1 MGATFTCVMVTEA
14 VLLQP
19 FTSLYVIVAVPPA
32 TPVTSPVDET
42 VAMDVFEDVHG
53 LVAAGVPDPVS

>member
-1 MGATFTCVMVTEA
+1 MVTDA
-14 VLLQP
+14 VLVQP
-19 FTSLYVIVAVPPA
+19 ITSIYVIVAVPPS
-32 TPVTSPVDET
+32 TPVTSTVDET